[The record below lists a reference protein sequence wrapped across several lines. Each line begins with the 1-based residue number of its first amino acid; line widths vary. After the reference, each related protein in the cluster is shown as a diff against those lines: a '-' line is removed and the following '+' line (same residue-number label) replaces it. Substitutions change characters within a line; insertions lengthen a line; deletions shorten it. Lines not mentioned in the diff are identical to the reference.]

1 MEHRRTGQ
9 GIAGIGHSRSGPC
22 GPCRYPGLVGAD
34 TQLIRF
40 ADVGGRQVAWSAV
53 GSGPPL
59 VFGGWWCRSLELDW
73 GMSGFQRFARMF
85 AGRFTMIRYDRLPY
99 ATFEDELAVL
109 GTVVDQV
116 GDRVSLFGGS
126 SGGCVSAAYAA
137 THPARV
143 ERMVL
148 YGPYAHGADIAS
160 AESRESIMDIVSRD
174 WRVGS
179 RVLADMLMPDS
190 TAQERSDFV
199 RFQRGCMTGEEAVHS
214 LRTLYGYDVR
224 AHLADI
230 QAPTLVLHRR
240 DDRSI
245 PFPLGRDVASR
256 IPGASFAALGGS
268 NHLPWVGDAESVA
281 DTALGFL
288 GTGASKST
296 MDSSELSSREIDILR
311 LVAQGLSDQEIAG
324 KLTLS
329 THTVHRHV
337 ANIRTKLGLTSRT
350 AAAAHAVRAGLI

>member
-1 MEHRRTGQ
+1 
-9 GIAGIGHSRSGPC
+9 
-22 GPCRYPGLVGAD
+22 VGAD

-73 GMSGFQRFARMF
+73 GMSGFQRFARLF
-85 AGRFTMIRYDRLPY
+85 ADRFTVIRYDRLPY
-99 ATFEDELAVL
+99 ATFEDELAIL

-116 GDRVSLFGGS
+116 GDRVVLFGGS

-148 YGPYAHGADIAS
+148 YGPYARGADIAS
-160 AESRESIMDIVSRD
+160 AESRESIMDIVARD

-179 RVLADMLMPDS
+179 RVLADMLLPDS
-190 TAQERSDFV
+190 NAQERSDFV
-199 RFQRGCMTGEEAVHS
+199 RFQRDCMTGDDAVHS

-224 AHLADI
+224 ALLADI
-230 QAPTLVLHRR
+230 QAPTLVMHRR
-240 DDRSI
+240 DDRAI

-256 IPGASFAALGGS
+256 IPGASFLALNGS
-268 NHLPWVGDAESVA
+268 NHLPWVGDADA
-281 DTALGFL
+281 IAHNALGFL
-288 GTGASKST
+288 GTTPMKST
-296 MDSSELSSREIDILR
+296 VDTSSELSSRELDVLR
-311 LVAQGLSDQEIAG
+311 LVAQGLSDQEIAVR
-324 KLTLS
+324 LTLS
-329 THTVHRHV
+329 PHTVHRHV
-337 ANIRTKLGLTSRT
+337 ANIRTKLGLASRT